1 MVVFLCKF
9 NIQND
14 LALKNKLLISL
25 TLHFATKI
33 KARELI
39 IQMQYFQSMT
49 FTEYH
54 PLPGSD
60 NHGQCGDLLGTQL
73 LTIQKSL
80 VVCNRKLGH
89 NQSANSAWLSISADA
104 IESTIVESSC
114 FQSKIDE
121 LIIQLNFQWDSTS
134 ADAIEE
140 SLLL

>member
-60 NHGQCGDLLGTQL
+60 NHGQCGDLLGTQQ
-73 LTIQKSL
+73 LTIQNSL
-80 VVCNRKLGH
+80 VLFSSKLGY
-89 NQSANSAWLSISADA
+89 NQLANSAWLPISADP
-104 IESTIVESSC
+104 IKENLFLFLIQCNFLYE
-114 FQSKIDE
+114 KIY
-121 LIIQLNFQWDSTS
+121 LTDSNIS
-134 ADAIEE
+134 DFFMNV
-140 SLLL
+140 LHL